1 VLVVDD
7 NVDAANSLTQLLKL
21 AGHEAEAVYGA
32 TETLA
37 RLESFE
43 ADVVLLDIGLPEM
56 NGYEVA
62 KRIRALDKDEV
73 IVAVTGYGQ
82 AADVKLAREA
92 GFDAHLT
99 KPVAFDDLQRVL
111 RETVQSRSTG
121 TRAGIQR
128 GLRVRAV
135 L

>member
-1 VLVVDD
+1 
-7 NVDAANSLTQLLKL
+7 
-21 AGHEAEAVYGA
+21 
-32 TETLA
+32 
-37 RLESFE
+37 
-43 ADVVLLDIGLPEM
+43 M

-121 TRAGIQR
+121 TRESASATR
-128 GLRVRAV
+128 L
-135 L
+135 